1 MAGDGRWY
9 TARKTRVPVLRIA
22 FVLWIFAVMSR
33 GLYAAPS
40 IALGYTP
47 KYPAGFEHFDYV
59 DPAAPQ
65 GGELILSGFG
75 NFDSFNPFILK
86 GASVDGLG
94 TLVLEP
100 LMVQSA
106 DEPYSLYAHLAEDI
120 RLAEDGLSVTFRLD
134 PRARF
139 SNGDPVLAED
149 VKFSFDTLKSDKAHP
164 QFRFYWADIKQAVV
178 LDERGV
184 RFDFVKRNPELH
196 LITAQMQ
203 VFSRKWVD
211 GKEFDKLT
219 RTPPIGSGP
228 YTVEKYRLGK
238 DITYVRNPDYW
249 ARDLS
254 TRRGM
259 FNFERVTYK
268 YYNDDTVQLEA
279 LKAGEFDFTL
289 VLNSKQWARD
299 YVGPQFT
306 DGRIVREELAHS
318 NNAGMQGFVMNTRR
332 DKFKDRRVRR
342 ALGLAFDFTWSNRN
356 LFYNQYTRCDSYF
369 SNSEL
374 AAQGLPEGDE
384 LALLE
389 PFRDRLAPE
398 IFTRK
403 WTPPDTREPGALRS
417 NLREAKT
424 LLEEAGWKI
433 RDGRLRNAAGEPFDI
448 EVLLVQKPF
457 ERILAPYAHNL
468 RKLGIELK
476 YRTVDMSLYIQRRR
490 TFNFDMMVAGFSQSQ
505 SPGNE
510 QYNKWHSTTANQEG
524 SDNLAG
530 IRDPVVDAL
539 VEKLVYA
546 PDRKALIA
554 ATRALDRVLL
564 YGEYVV
570 PNWYIATHRVAYW
583 DKFGHPK
590 TLPLYYDAES
600 WVLQAWW
607 RAAAKAEGS
616 VGRQSEERE

>member
-1 MAGDGRWY
+1 M
-9 TARKTRVPVLRIA
+9 PVLRLVIA
-22 FVLWIFAVMSR
+22 LVMWVALHA
-33 GLYAAPS
+33 GALAAPS
-40 IALGYTP
+40 AALGYTP
-47 KYPAGFEHFDYV
+47 KYPAGFGHFDYV
-59 DPAAPQ
+59 DPEAPQ

-86 GASVDGLG
+86 GVSVDGLG
-94 TLVLEP
+94 TLLLEP

-120 RLAEDGLSVTFRLD
+120 QLADDGLSVSFRLD

-139 SNGDPVLAED
+139 ADGDPVLAED

-178 LDERGV
+178 LDARRV

-196 LITAQMQ
+196 LIVAQMQ

-211 GKEFDKLT
+211 GQAFDKLT

-228 YTVEKYRLGK
+228 YTIEKFRLGK
-238 DITYVRNPDYW
+238 DITYVRNPEYW
-249 ARDLS
+249 ARELN

-268 YYNDDTVQLEA
+268 YYNDETVHLEA
-279 LKAGEFDFTL
+279 LKAGEFDFAL
-289 VLNSKQWARD
+289 VVNSKQWARD
-299 YVGPQFT
+299 YVGPQFA
-306 DGRIVREELAHS
+306 DGRIRREELAHS

-342 ALGLAFDFTWSNRN
+342 AVALAFDFAWSNRN
-356 LFYNQYTRCDSYF
+356 LFYDQYTRCDSYF

-374 AAQGLPEGDE
+374 AARGLPAGDE

-389 PFRDRLAPE
+389 PFRAQLAAE
-398 IFTRK
+398 IFTQH
-403 WTPPDTREPGALRS
+403 WTPPDTSEPGALRHH
-417 NLREAKT
+417 LREAKA
-424 LLEEAGWKI
+424 LLEAAGWKI
-433 RDGRLRNAAGEPFDI
+433 KDGRLRNAAGEPFDI
-448 EVLLVQKPF
+448 EFLLVQKGF

-468 RKLGIELK
+468 RKLGIELN
-476 YRTVDMSLYIQRRR
+476 YRTVDVSLYIQRQR
-490 TFNFDMMVAGFSQSQ
+490 TYNFDMMVAGFSQSQ

-530 IRDPVVDAL
+530 IHDPVVDAL
-539 VEKLVYA
+539 VDKLVYA
-546 PDRKALIA
+546 PDRQALIA

-600 WVLQAWW
+600 WVLQSWW
-607 RAAAKAEGS
+607 R
-616 VGRQSEERE
+616 RRPD

>member
-1 MAGDGRWY
+1 MAVSRLVIALVLFVTVQ
-9 TARKTRVPVLRIA
+9 TAAI
-22 FVLWIFAVMSR
+22 
-33 GLYAAPS
+33 AAPS
-40 IALGYTP
+40 VALGYAP
-47 KYPAGFEHFDYV
+47 KYPAGFDHFDYV
-59 DPAAPQ
+59 DPGAPK

-86 GASVDGLG
+86 GVSVDGLG

-120 RLAEDGLSVTFRLD
+120 QLADDGLSVTFRLD

-164 QFRFYWADIKQAVV
+164 QFRFYWADIQQAVV
-178 LDERGV
+178 LGERTV

-196 LITAQMQ
+196 LIAAQMQ

-211 GKEFDKLT
+211 GQAFDKLT

-228 YTVEKYRLGK
+228 YIVEKYRLGK

-249 ARDLS
+249 ARDLN

-268 YYNDDTVQLEA
+268 YYNDETVQLEA

-299 YVGPQFT
+299 YTGPQFQ
-306 DGRIVREELAHS
+306 DGRIVKEELVHH

-342 ALGLAFDFTWSNRN
+342 ALALAFDFAWSNRN
-356 LFYNQYTRCDSYF
+356 LFYDQYTRCDSYF

-374 AAQGLPEGDE
+374 AARGLPEGTE

-398 IFTRK
+398 IFTQA
-403 WTPPDTREPGALRS
+403 WTPPDTSEPGALRR

-448 EVLLVQKPF
+448 EVLLVQKGF

-510 QYNKWHSTTANQEG
+510 QFGMWHSSSADQEG
-524 SDNLAG
+524 SNNLAG
-530 IRDPVVDAL
+530 IKDPVVDAL
-539 VEKLVYA
+539 VEKIVYA
-546 PDRKALIA
+546 PDRRALIA

-583 DKFGHPK
+583 DKFSHPR
-590 TLPLYYDAES
+590 TLPLYYDAEG

-607 RAAAKAEGS
+607 RKADGLS
-616 VGRQSEERE
+616 PKINADARQ

>member
-1 MAGDGRWY
+1 MAAMRFI
-9 TARKTRVPVLRIA
+9 V
-22 FVLWIFAVMSR
+22 VLWLIAAAARGAV
-33 GLYAAPS
+33 AAPS
-40 IALGYTP
+40 VALGYAP
-47 KYPAGFEHFDYV
+47 KYPADFTHFDYV
-59 DPAAPQ
+59 EPSAPR
-65 GGELILSGFG
+65 GGDLILSGFG
-75 NFDSFNPFILK
+75 SFDSFNPFILK
-86 GASVDGLG
+86 GVSADGLA

-120 RLAEDGLSVTFRLD
+120 ELAADGLSVTFRLD

-139 SNGDPVLAED
+139 SNGDPVLADD
-149 VKFSFDTLKSDKAHP
+149 VKFSFDTLVSDKAHP

-178 LDERGV
+178 LDEHRV

-196 LITAQMQ
+196 LIAAQMQ
-203 VFSRKWVD
+203 VFSRKWVE

-228 YTVEKYRLGK
+228 YTIEKYGLGK
-238 DITYVRNPDYW
+238 NITYVKNPDYW
-249 ARDLS
+249 ARDLP

-259 FNFERVTYK
+259 YNFERVIYK
-268 YYNDDTVQLEA
+268 YYGDETVQLEA

-299 YVGPQFT
+299 YVGPQFS
-306 DGRIVREELAHS
+306 DGRIVKEELAHS

-342 ALGLAFDFTWSNRN
+342 AVALAFDFAWSNRN
-356 LFYNQYTRCDSYF
+356 LFYNQYERCDSYF

-374 AAQGLPEGDE
+374 AARGLPEGDE

-389 PFRDRLAPE
+389 PFRDQLAPA
-398 IFTRK
+398 IFAEK
-403 WTPPDTREPGALRS
+403 WTPPDTGEPGALRR

-424 LLEEAGWKI
+424 LLEQAGWKI
-433 RDGRLRNAAGEPFDI
+433 TDGRLRNAAGQPFDI
-448 EVLLVQKPF
+448 EVLLVQKGF

-510 QYNKWHSTTANQEG
+510 QFSMWHSSSADQEG
-524 SDNLAG
+524 SNNLAG
-530 IRDPVVDAL
+530 IKDPVVDAL
-539 VEKLVYA
+539 VEKIVYA
-546 PDRKALIA
+546 PDRNALVTA
-554 ATRALDRVLL
+554 ARALDRVLL

-583 DKFGHPK
+583 DKFGHPQ

-607 RAAAKAEGS
+607 RAASA
-616 VGRQSEERE
+616 RQPTNVDTNPPGHANDPQ

>member
-1 MAGDGRWY
+1 MVALRF
-9 TARKTRVPVLRIA
+9 VVVLLLTVVA
-22 FVLWIFAVMSR
+22 SR
-33 GLYAAPS
+33 GATAAPS
-40 IALGYTP
+40 AALGYAP
-47 KYPAGFEHFDYV
+47 KYPADFTHFDYV
-59 DPAAPQ
+59 DPAAPKRGQ
-65 GGELILSGFG
+65 LVLSGFG
-75 NFDSFNPFILK
+75 SFDSFNPFILK
-86 GASVDGLG
+86 GATVDGISA
-94 TLVLEP
+94 LVLEP

-120 RLAEDGLSVTFRLD
+120 ELAEDGLSVTFRLD

-149 VKFSFDTLKSDKAHP
+149 VKFSFDTLMSDKAHP

-178 LDERGV
+178 LDDRRV

-196 LITAQMQ
+196 LLAAQMQ
-203 VFSRKWVD
+203 VFSRKWVGD
-211 GKEFDKLT
+211 QAFDKLT
-219 RTPPIGSGP
+219 RTPPLGSGP
-228 YTVEKYRLGK
+228 YTVEKSRLGK
-238 DITYVRNPDYW
+238 DITYVRNPEYW
-249 ARDLS
+249 ARDLP

-268 YYNDDTVQLEA
+268 YYGDETVQLEA

-299 YVGPQFT
+299 YVGPQFA
-306 DGRIVREELAHS
+306 DGRIVKEELAHH

-332 DKFKDRRVRR
+332 EKFQDRRVRR
-342 ALGLAFDFTWSNRN
+342 ALALAFDFAWSNRN

-374 AAQGLPEGDE
+374 AARGVPEGQE
-384 LALLE
+384 LTLLE
-389 PFRDRLAPE
+389 PFRNRLAPE
-398 IFTRK
+398 IFTQQ
-403 WTPPDTREPGALRS
+403 WTPPDTSAPGALRR
-417 NLREAKT
+417 NLREAKL
-424 LLEEAGWKI
+424 LLEQAGWTV
-433 RDGRLRNAAGEPFDI
+433 RGGRLRNAAGAPFDI
-448 EVLLVQKPF
+448 EVLLVQKGF

-476 YRTVDMSLYIQRRR
+476 YRTVDTSLYIQRRR

-510 QYNKWHSTTANQEG
+510 QIGMWHSSTADQEG
-524 SDNLAG
+524 SNNLAG
-530 IRDPVVDAL
+530 IKDPVVDAL

-546 PDRKALIA
+546 PDRKALVA
-554 ATRALDRVLL
+554 AARALDRALL

-583 DKFGHPK
+583 DKFGHPR
-590 TLPLYYDAES
+590 TLPLYYEAEG
-600 WVLQAWW
+600 WVLQSWW
-607 RAAAKAEGS
+607 RATGTENAAVNVKE
-616 VGRQSEERE
+616 RQ